1 MTNRTKVLFLFLAML
16 GAISVRAYAQQ
27 KTSEKISPKERW
39 AFETNAMDWLLLLP
53 NAKVEF
59 DLSSSTDNRWV
70 VGIGAKWNGNA
81 KISMNERIQM
91 KINDYRLEVK
101 RYAKPSF
108 TVKTGQSKIP
118 KFWRTYY
125 WGFYAGYSKFA
136 GAWSKGIAGD
146 MFHAGLTGGWQ
157 LPVYKCK
164 QGAIDLDLG
173 LSVGAAYV
181 EYDKYKYEDNHLIR
195 TKSRDRHFLPYPVVS
210 DIRVGFVYRFSSIR
224 NKYSQRQ
231 K

>member
-91 KINDYRLEVK
+91 KIN
-101 RYAKPSF
+101 
-108 TVKTGQSKIP
+108 
-118 KFWRTYY
+118 
-125 WGFYAGYSKFA
+125 
-136 GAWSKGIAGD
+136 
-146 MFHAGLTGGWQ
+146 
-157 LPVYKCK
+157 K
-164 QGAIDLDLG
+164 QIGRAH
-173 LSVGAAYV
+173 V
-181 EYDKYKYEDNHLIR
+181 
-195 TKSRDRHFLPYPVVS
+195 
-210 DIRVGFVYRFSSIR
+210 
-224 NKYSQRQ
+224 
-231 K
+231 

>member
-81 KISMNERIQM
+81 KITSVP
-91 KINDYRLEVK
+91 YT
-101 RYAKPSF
+101 F
-108 TVKTGQSKIP
+108 TSI
-118 KFWRTYY
+118 
-125 WGFYAGYSKFA
+125 S
-136 GAWSKGIAGD
+136 
-146 MFHAGLTGGWQ
+146 
-157 LPVYKCK
+157 
-164 QGAIDLDLG
+164 
-173 LSVGAAYV
+173 SVTT
-181 EYDKYKYEDNHLIR
+181 
-195 TKSRDRHFLPYPVVS
+195 TKAFCRS
-210 DIRVGFVYRFSSIR
+210 
-224 NKYSQRQ
+224 
-231 K
+231 

>member
-118 KFWRTYY
+118 MLRQTCCIRHRSPSSR
-125 WGFYAGYSKFA
+125 YASA
-136 GAWSKGIAGD
+136 
-146 MFHAGLTGGWQ
+146 
-157 LPVYKCK
+157 
-164 QGAIDLDLG
+164 
-173 LSVGAAYV
+173 LSETSTVK
-181 EYDKYKYEDNHLIR
+181 DKNKR
-195 TKSRDRHFLPYPVVS
+195 
-210 DIRVGFVYRFSSIR
+210 FV
-224 NKYSQRQ
+224 
-231 K
+231 

>member
-101 RYAKPSF
+101 RYDKRPA
-108 TVKTGQSKIP
+108 VAAN
-118 KFWRTYY
+118 
-125 WGFYAGYSKFA
+125 GF
-136 GAWSKGIAGD
+136 
-146 MFHAGLTGGWQ
+146 
-157 LPVYKCK
+157 
-164 QGAIDLDLG
+164 QGNG
-173 LSVGAAYV
+173 LS
-181 EYDKYKYEDNHLIR
+181 HQISL
-195 TKSRDRHFLPYPVVS
+195 SRYYGYGNRPIPVS
-210 DIRVGFVYRFSSIR
+210 ARSAENTPAPHG
-224 NKYSQRQ
+224 
-231 K
+231 

>member
-81 KISMNERIQM
+81 KNQYERTHTDENQRLQTGSEKICQTFLYRKDGTVQDSQNSGVPTTGRSMPDTASCPEHG
-91 KINDYRLEVK
+91 
-101 RYAKPSF
+101 AKASP
-108 TVKTGQSKIP
+108 
-118 KFWRTYY
+118 
-125 WGFYAGYSKFA
+125 
-136 GAWSKGIAGD
+136 
-146 MFHAGLTGGWQ
+146 
-157 LPVYKCK
+157 
-164 QGAIDLDLG
+164 AICSMPD
-173 LSVGAAYV
+173 
-181 EYDKYKYEDNHLIR
+181 
-195 TKSRDRHFLPYPVVS
+195 
-210 DIRVGFVYRFSSIR
+210 
-224 NKYSQRQ
+224 
-231 K
+231 

>member
-91 KINDYRLEVK
+91 KSTITDWK
-101 RYAKPSF
+101 
-108 TVKTGQSKIP
+108 
-118 KFWRTYY
+118 
-125 WGFYAGYSKFA
+125 
-136 GAWSKGIAGD
+136 
-146 MFHAGLTGGWQ
+146 
-157 LPVYKCK
+157 
-164 QGAIDLDLG
+164 
-173 LSVGAAYV
+173 
-181 EYDKYKYEDNHLIR
+181 
-195 TKSRDRHFLPYPVVS
+195 
-210 DIRVGFVYRFSSIR
+210 
-224 NKYSQRQ
+224 
-231 K
+231 